1 MAGKRKPPRLR
12 NKNGCFVA
20 DIYRPDG
27 RRTTVSFG
35 GVGCRT
41 EGEIHTAFGRWL
53 DLSHQYPHRTLAF
66 KSPYEAIAQLINPQS
81 IVTVGHLL
89 GKYKKW
95 IGQYLPVRRDGLPH
109 PDMERLCRLARFL
122 KPYLL
127 WPVGEFGPEE
137 LAAVQKAM
145 VEYRYVRG
153 EKDSQP
159 SHYTRTGINVTIKQ
173 IHKVWQWGVGREIAT
188 EAQARRLR
196 EVRSLRPGQTAA
208 TDNPR
213 RALVSQQE
221 FDRVCQHLTSVVA
234 DMLQLIWLTA
244 MRPGEACRM
253 RPFDII
259 RRDTDCWLYIPGRD
273 SGPVGDHKTAYRRRM
288 RAIPLTARAQVV
300 LKRRISD
307 YSSTEHVFRPMDAIE
322 EMRDRRFALRRTP
335 VGQGNRAGT
344 NRRPHPMIRPGVR
357 YAKNSLNNAVKRACD
372 RATVVRFTPYDLR
385 RTAATRVRS
394 KLSKDDA
401 KLLLGHVST
410 DTTEIYLLDEVQ
422 EAIKTAKRLDAVE
435 NGRRG

>member
-1 MAGKRKPPRLR
+1 
-12 NKNGCFVA
+12 
-20 DIYRPDG
+20 
-27 RRTTVSFG
+27 
-35 GVGCRT
+35 
-41 EGEIHTAFGRWL
+41 
-53 DLSHQYPHRTLAF
+53 
-66 KSPYEAIAQLINPQS
+66 
-81 IVTVGHLL
+81 
-89 GKYKKW
+89 
-95 IGQYLPVRRDGLPH
+95 
-109 PDMERLCRLARFL
+109 MERLCRLARFL